1 MRRCWLVACLT
12 ALALVASGCI
22 GASHVTS
29 PSSRFGAEA
38 VAWREARYA
47 AGHACIANLTRFLD
61 EHVVVDDRV
70 GGRVVQDRRTYLEA
84 CGLFAASHGT
94 GNSDPAEPMALLVS
108 ADQILDQFHYPA
120 HVSWTPDVDHWV
132 TVGTVG
138 PRGYTQV
145 MTSASI
151 EHWRTQVPTLQG
163 LDRLEELA
171 DRYVALWNGGE
182 GVDAA
187 EVYDM
192 RASVE
197 DTLRG
202 FSAQG
207 LVELRAAVGS
217 GRWPDLPQMEISVL
231 TGDLA
236 DGSTP
241 SQPPHVRA
249 IYVGPAVPDT
259 SESDQM
265 VLLLQVD
272 DGSGCRGVVGAGM
285 AVDKGRITWERRYHE
300 VELVRRCFDTSTLKP
315 GWWEGIDIP
324 EPVVHELTGTV
335 TWAEPSRLVEVYN
348 GTPETDE
355 YVRWGLQQF
364 ADAGLVPPEVDSVT
378 FVLDQDT
385 CPLTR
390 PGFAR
395 YDGPGADVSL
405 CFQPDDVCDGADC
418 SSWTT
423 TASRTLLHEYSH
435 AWMARNVTSST
446 QRAFMRSVGVSRW
459 QDLDDDWG
467 QRGVEQAANT
477 MMLGLMDEPLAME
490 PAVCA
495 AFTARFRLL
504 TEVDPPAPCSP

>member
-12 ALALVASGCI
+12 ALALVVAGCI

-231 TGDLA
+231 TGTWPTARRRPNRHTCGPSTSAQPCPTPRSRTRWFCYCRSTTDPGAAVLSVPRWRWTRA
-236 DGSTP
+236 GS
-241 SQPPHVRA
+241 R
-249 IYVGPAVPDT
+249 
-259 SESDQM
+259 
-265 VLLLQVD
+265 
-272 DGSGCRGVVGAGM
+272 GSGA
-285 AVDKGRITWERRYHE
+285 T
-300 VELVRRCFDTSTLKP
+300 
-315 GWWEGIDIP
+315 
-324 EPVVHELTGTV
+324 
-335 TWAEPSRLVEVYN
+335 
-348 GTPETDE
+348 
-355 YVRWGLQQF
+355 
-364 ADAGLVPPEVDSVT
+364 
-378 FVLDQDT
+378 
-385 CPLTR
+385 TR
-390 PGFAR
+390 
-395 YDGPGADVSL
+395 SN
-405 CFQPDDVCDGADC
+405 
-418 SSWTT
+418 W
-423 TASRTLLHEYSH
+423 
-435 AWMARNVTSST
+435 
-446 QRAFMRSVGVSRW
+446 
-459 QDLDDDWG
+459 
-467 QRGVEQAANT
+467 
-477 MMLGLMDEPLAME
+477 
-490 PAVCA
+490 
-495 AFTARFRLL
+495 
-504 TEVDPPAPCSP
+504 